1 MEIVQGFLTIFG
13 LFSLSIAVWRC
24 WRWAF
29 DAVRALG
36 RRLPTMLALPL
47 RQELVVLTMIAR
59 TPVAYIRAAAAISLS
74 AIRSPSLIGKV
85 IRCSLLPAGYVAML
99 VVMLK
104 VVLPHISTVQ
114 MAILRGIVTALKM
127 MPRVVATYRV
137 VKVATRT
144 YSFG

>member
-1 MEIVQGFLTIFG
+1 MEIVQGFLAIFG

-24 WRWAF
+24 WRSAF
-29 DAVRALG
+29 DAVKALG

-59 TPVAYIRAAAAISLS
+59 TPVAYIRAAAAISLR

-85 IRCSLLPAGYVAML
+85 IRCSLLPAGYVVML

-104 VVLPHISTVQ
+104 VVPPHIYTVQ
-114 MAILRGIVTALKM
+114 MAILRGIVTALKI
-127 MPRVVATYRV
+127 MPRLVATYRA
-137 VKVATRT
+137 VKVTKRT
-144 YSFG
+144 YGFG